1 MYNYLWKNISRIN
14 RLYGTTGNLRHSF
27 LWHANFRVFY
37 TERWYKNDIFLWL
50 VSKMYRLFQL
60 CTSSSELRAKQLV
73 AERGKT
79 SLHRRPFPSWSSPR
93 KHANTFT
100 IFVFWN
106 KKSRIKRTYFL
117 LINLAS
123 AVLLVGITEL
133 KVLGAFK
140 SEVML
145 ESDIGHSTRRHQR
158 GFWRGNDQLDEG
170 IGVSNLWLGI
180 LLVIWCPLRG
190 SWTA

>member
-1 MYNYLWKNISRIN
+1 
-14 RLYGTTGNLRHSF
+14 
-27 LWHANFRVFY
+27 
-37 TERWYKNDIFLWL
+37 
-50 VSKMYRLFQL
+50 MYRPFQL
-60 CTSSSELRAKQLV
+60 CTSCSDLRAKQLV

-106 KKSRIKRTYFL
+106 KRTYFR
-117 LINLAS
+117 LINLAI

-133 KVLGAFK
+133 TVLGAFK

-145 ESDIGHSTRRHQR
+145 ESDIGHSLPEDTSV
-158 GFWRGNDQLDEG
+158 
-170 IGVSNLWLGI
+170 VSGAVTTSLMR
-180 LLVIWCPLRG
+180 V
-190 SWTA
+190 

>member
-1 MYNYLWKNISRIN
+1 
-14 RLYGTTGNLRHSF
+14 
-27 LWHANFRVFY
+27 
-37 TERWYKNDIFLWL
+37 
-50 VSKMYRLFQL
+50 MYRPFQL
-60 CTSSSELRAKQLV
+60 CTSCSELRAKQLI

-106 KKSRIKRTYFL
+106 KRSRIKRTYFL
-117 LINLAS
+117 LINLAI

-133 KVLGAFK
+133 TVLGAFK

-145 ESDIGHSTRRHQR
+145 ESDIGHSLPEETSV
-158 GFWRGNDQLDEG
+158 
-170 IGVSNLWLGI
+170 VSGAVTTSLM
-180 LLVIWCPLRG
+180 R
-190 SWTA
+190 A